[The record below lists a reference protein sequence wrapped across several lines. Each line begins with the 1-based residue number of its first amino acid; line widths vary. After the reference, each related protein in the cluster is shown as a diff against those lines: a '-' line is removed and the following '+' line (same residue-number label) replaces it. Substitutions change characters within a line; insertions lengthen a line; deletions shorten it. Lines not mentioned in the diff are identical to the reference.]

1 MSNLLA
7 SIEYATKGK
16 TKRVSD
22 ERSIQSKLIAMLS
35 LVFLCILMLT
45 PNISLAQ
52 FGYKNLKPGM
62 TVEELKPLCGYEYTQ
77 WIWTD
82 CENYSK
88 APYPMVF
95 LYTSSVES
103 MEVHT
108 IAVLVGTYDAV
119 FDNLLKSMT
128 KKYKLDYQ
136 FSDLDLNLY
145 NNGKKERI
153 TISFEEGQV
162 LLFVTR
168 ISGEHSV
175 FVTYSTKKQGKT
187 NLDINRPSSLNTN
200 DF

>member
-1 MSNLLA
+1 MSNLRA
-7 SIEYATKGK
+7 SIEYAAKSKTKGARDK
-16 TKRVSD
+16 QSI
-22 ERSIQSKLIAMLS
+22 RSKVIAMLT
-35 LVFLCILMLT
+35 LIFLCILMLT

-52 FGYKNLKPGM
+52 FGYKDLKPGM

-77 WIWTD
+77 WIWMD

-88 APYPMVF
+88 TPYPKVF
-95 LYTSSVES
+95 VYTSSVES
-103 MEVHT
+103 MEVHS

-119 FDNLLKSMT
+119 FDNLRKSMT

-145 NNGKKERI
+145 NNGEKERI

-162 LLFVTR
+162 LLFVSR
-168 ISGEHSV
+168 IADEHRV
-175 FVTYSTKKQGKT
+175 IVTYSTKKQGKT
-187 NLDINRPSSLNTN
+187 NLDVNRPSSLNTN

>member
-7 SIEYATKGK
+7 SIEYASKNKTKGA
-16 TKRVSD
+16 SD
-22 ERSIQSKLIAMLS
+22 EQSTRSKVIAMLS
-35 LVFLCILMLT
+35 VVFLCILMLT
-45 PNISLAQ
+45 PNTSLAQ

-77 WIWTD
+77 WIWMD

-88 APYPMVF
+88 TPYPKVF
-95 LYTSSVES
+95 VYTSSVES

-108 IAVLVGTYDAV
+108 IGVLVGTYEAV
-119 FDNLLKSMT
+119 FGNLLKSMT

-153 TISFEEGQV
+153 AISFEEGQV
-162 LLFVTR
+162 LLIVTR
-168 ISGEHSV
+168 VSDEHSV

-187 NLDINRPSSLNTN
+187 NLDVNRPSSLNTD